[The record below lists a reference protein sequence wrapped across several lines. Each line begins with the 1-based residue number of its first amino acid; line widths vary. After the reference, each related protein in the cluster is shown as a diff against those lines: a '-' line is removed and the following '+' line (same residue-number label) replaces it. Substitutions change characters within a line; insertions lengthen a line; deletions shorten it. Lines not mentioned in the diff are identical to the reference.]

1 MHEGTVCAEV
11 LDIAVAA
18 AESNHIEKISCIYMV
33 KGIHSCI
40 HDEELQFYFE
50 IAKKGTRASEAVL
63 VIEVD
68 EQLTEYH
75 SEYVKSIEGE

>member
-1 MHEGTVCAEV
+1 MHEGTVCREI
-11 LDIAVAA
+11 LDIAITAA
-18 AESNHIEKISCIYMV
+18 KNHNVEKISAIYMV

-40 HDEELQFYFE
+40 HDGELQFYFE
-50 IAKKGTRASEAVL
+50 IAKEGTRASEAVL